1 MGEVDTN
8 VGAIQVVSPSDN
20 KTQRIA
26 YVTGTSNPEY
36 IGIAR
41 AGSAEGTAVWQIKKL
56 VYSGNDVIKVL
67 FAHGNAKY
75 DNAWTGYSGLSY
87 S

>member
-8 VGAIQVVSPSDN
+8 VGAIQTVTPSDN

-26 YVTGTSNPEY
+26 YVSGTTKPEY
-36 IGIAR
+36 IGLAR
-41 AGSAEGTAVWQIKKL
+41 AGSSEDLAVWQIKKL
-56 VYSGNDVIKVL
+56 IYSGNNVTQVL
-67 FAHGNAKY
+67 FCDGNAKY
-75 DNAWTGYSGLSY
+75 DNVWTGYDALTY

>member
-8 VGAIQVVSPSDN
+8 VGAIQVVAPSDN

-26 YVTGTSNPEY
+26 YVAGTSKPEY
-36 IGIAR
+36 IGLAR
-41 AGSAEGTAVWQIKKL
+41 AGSSEAAALWQIKKL
-56 VYSGNDVIKVL
+56 VYSGDNVISVL
-67 FAHGNAKY
+67 YADGNAKY
-75 DNAWTGYSGLSY
+75 DNVWTTPSGRSY